1 MADHP
6 EPTKSRQ
13 QEYNTEEHLSPRTM
27 SNKHVSPLLPAD
39 SMSPVPEKKQSSFF
53 KLPAELRNVIYE
65 AVLLDHDLGH
75 AFECFGGVT
84 YVQHRPLHLFFVN
97 KQIYQETRLLPYSLS
112 SVTAGP
118 RTRFQEWKARRT
130 PDQLRA
136 IARIHFVFDAY
147 FFDHTSTEE
156 GSQGPFCKFTSAT
169 NYAMTSLSTQH
180 LFFPE
185 LSGLQHILIEL
196 RSYTSDGL
204 VVIEQITMLQ
214 SLKRVVKELN
224 PHANV
229 HIELHFLGEKLRH
242 DYYPSSSDT
251 GIRMVRFGQTLEGRT
266 FREIIEELDG
276 DAPAISQDMHLLFTV
291 PVNEWS
297 SPLVAEQRG
306 KWRCSVFHG

>member
-1 MADHP
+1 
-6 EPTKSRQ
+6 
-13 QEYNTEEHLSPRTM
+13 M
-27 SNKHVSPLLPAD
+27 SNKQVSPLLPAD
-39 SMSPVPEKKQSSFF
+39 SLSPIPEQEQSSFF

-65 AVLLDHDLGH
+65 DVLLDLDLGH

-136 IARIHFVFDAY
+136 IAKIHFVFDAY
-147 FFDHTSTEE
+147 FFLNVSTEE

-169 NYAMTSLSTQH
+169 RYAMNRLSTQQ

-185 LSGLQHILIEL
+185 LGGLQHILIEL
-196 RSYTSDGL
+196 RSYTSDGY

-214 SLKRVVKELN
+214 DLKRVVKELN

-229 HIELHFLGEKLRH
+229 DIELHFVGDSLSH
-242 DYYPSSSDT
+242 DFYPSSSDT
-251 GIRMVRFGQTLEGRT
+251 GIRVVRFGQTLEGRT
-266 FREIIEELDG
+266 VREMVQRIVSAE
-276 DAPAISQDMHLLFTV
+276 LLFTS

-297 SPLVAEQRG
+297 SPLVAEQRENWG
-306 KWRCSVFHG
+306 HSVLHG